1 MMDSRLI
8 EYFLRV
14 AELGSINKA
23 ATDLRLSQPALS
35 RHIALLEHQVRAKLF
50 TRTQGGVTL
59 TDAGTLLLE
68 RARPILRQLTK
79 LVEEVGDR
87 AAGQLS
93 IGLAPSW
100 QHMFTSKYIPK
111 LVEEFPGVSLRVH
124 EGASH
129 ELREVMHS
137 GMLDLAIVP
146 FEGSPPQGYI
156 HTPLVREPL
165 ILVSQKGADL
175 QPNRPVPLSRLDN
188 LKLALPG
195 KPNVIRTQIENSLER
210 KGFQFKTI
218 FEIDAMN
225 LSIELARQ
233 GVCDTVTPCCAVSDH
248 PRWEKEVAWSPIR
261 GMYMTWAICE
271 NTARSHSPA
280 VREGQ
285 KLVYKLVDEILAQGT
300 WLGAERLSKTAKAA
314 AFELVEEV

>member
-1 MMDSRLI
+1 MKVHYDEGI
-8 EYFLRV
+8 
-14 AELGSINKA
+14 AN
-23 ATDLRLSQPALS
+23 
-35 RHIALLEHQVRAKLF
+35 HIGPEPCVGIREDVGEASVF

-59 TDAGTLLLE
+59 TDGGTLLLE
-68 RARPILRQLTK
+68 RARPILRQLNK
-79 LVEEVGDR
+79 LVDEVGDR

-93 IGLAPSW
+93 IGVAPSW

-146 FEGSPPQGYI
+146 FEGSPPQGYV

-165 ILVSQKGADL
+165 ILVSQKGAQL
-175 QPNRPVPLSRLDN
+175 QSDRPVPLSRLDN

-210 KGFQFKTI
+210 KGFQFKPI

-248 PRWEKEVAWSPIR
+248 PRWEKEVAWSPVR
-261 GMYMTWAICE
+261 GMYMTWALCE

-285 KLVYKLVDEILAQGT
+285 KLVYKLVDEILARGK

-314 AFELVEEV
+314 AFELLQEA

>member
-1 MMDSRLI
+1 MDSRLI

-14 AELGSINKA
+14 TELGSINKA
-23 ATDLRLSQPALS
+23 ATDLRMSQPALS
-35 RHIALLEHQVRAKLF
+35 RHIALLEHQMRAQLF
-50 TRTQGGVTL
+50 IRTQGGVVL

-93 IGLAPSW
+93 IGMAPSW
-100 QHMFTSKYIPK
+100 QHMFTAAYIAR
-111 LVEEFPGVSLRVH
+111 LVEEYPGVSLRVH

-129 ELREVMHS
+129 ELREAMHS

-146 FEGSPPQGYI
+146 FEGSPPQGYV

-165 ILVSQKGADL
+165 ILVSRNESLL
-175 QPNRPVPLSRLDN
+175 QSDKPVALSRLDN
-188 LKLALPG
+188 SRLALPG
-195 KPNVIRTQIENSLER
+195 KPNVIRTQIENAMERRGLE
-210 KGFQFKTI
+210 FKTV

-225 LSIELARQ
+225 LSIELARK
-233 GVCDTVTPCCAVSDH
+233 GACETVTPCCAISGNE
-248 PRWEKEVAWSPIR
+248 RMENEVAWSPIR
-261 GMYMTWAICE
+261 GMYMTWALCE

-280 VREGQ
+280 VREGR
-285 KLVYKLVDEILAQGT
+285 KLVFKLVDEIVGRGK
-300 WLGAERLSKTAKAA
+300 WLGAVRLSDTANPVT
-314 AFELVEEV
+314 FVMIDEG